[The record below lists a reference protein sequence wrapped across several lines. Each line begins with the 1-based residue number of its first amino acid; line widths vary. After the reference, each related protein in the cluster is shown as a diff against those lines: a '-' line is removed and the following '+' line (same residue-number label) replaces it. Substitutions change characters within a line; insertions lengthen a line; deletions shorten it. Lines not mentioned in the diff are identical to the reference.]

1 MATPT
6 VLTAVVPADFW
17 VQVEPNHSGGGAPH
31 SCYSERLKADLVPGT
46 FVSIVALNVDSPDV
60 VARIVKA
67 VGEITPPFLMEV
79 NIFKSRAEIA
89 VGEQQE
95 IIVESHLRHLREI
108 HMLIRDLVQTISIVT
123 SSLCGNRLMAAT
135 HCIVFPTP
143 ISSASNSRLSCK
155 SLFTPCC
162 WNGRRLRAGRARL
175 KEALTRERTPNE
187 VR

>member
-1 MATPT
+1 MVTPT

-67 VGEITPPFLMEV
+67 VGGTSSPFLMEI

-95 IIVESHLRHLREI
+95 IVVESHLRHLREI
-108 HMLIRDLVQTISIVT
+108 VQTTELRVVEMSKVT
-123 SSLCGNRLMAAT
+123 NLAFVFTEATLQDSSNFFNTCQGMATAFLLR
-135 HCIVFPTP
+135 C
-143 ISSASNSRLSCK
+143 
-155 SLFTPCC
+155 
-162 WNGRRLRAGRARL
+162 RAGP
-175 KEALTRERTPNE
+175 REEELDSHKTNESNRTMGC
-187 VR
+187 RG